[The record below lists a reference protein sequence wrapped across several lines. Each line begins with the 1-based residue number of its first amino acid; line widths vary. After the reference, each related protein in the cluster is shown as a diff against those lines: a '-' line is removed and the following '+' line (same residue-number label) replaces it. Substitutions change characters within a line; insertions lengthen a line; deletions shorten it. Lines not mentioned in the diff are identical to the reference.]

1 MNYLCLWLSLF
12 GIFAFKNLNRSSLRF
27 FVLACESTQKQTTH
41 KLKLIYRTT
50 LNIIQVLHVIIMSF
64 GRYIDQKQNCF
75 N

>member
-50 LNIIQVLHVIIMSF
+50 LNKYFSECPVGIPDDVNSSW
-64 GRYIDQKQNCF
+64 
-75 N
+75 